1 MKDRDKYSHPN
12 DRVRRLLVLS
22 LLLVTALSGKAPFK
36 ADGTVFGAAAS
47 TSHLR
52 QDPNQAE
59 NYRKLAATKR
69 RAAENVPAKRDCYLA
84 WARYYDCLAAR
95 SEAGDDRD
103 CGARPPDC

>member
-1 MKDRDKYSHPN
+1 MKVLSNYSHLKGLRP
-12 DRVRRLLVLS
+12 RLLALS
-22 LLLVTALSGKAPFK
+22 LLLITCLSGTASFE
-36 ADGTVFGAAAS
+36 AIITVVNAS
-47 TSHLR
+47 VSTTHLK

>member
-1 MKDRDKYSHPN
+1 MKPRCKYSGLRKLVLP
-12 DRVRRLLVLS
+12 LLVLLLS
-22 LLLVTALSGKAPFK
+22 LITWLPGIMPAQATATAACTSASAP
-36 ADGTVFGAAAS
+36 
-47 TSHLR
+47 HLA
-52 QDPNQAE
+52 QDPAQAE